1 MKRILIAI
9 ATLGLATA
17 VLAATEAHTNALID
31 RIKPSGNVC
40 VAGQA
45 CDTAQVVA
53 SASGSGAARD
63 GATVYQQ
70 ACLACHMTG
79 AAGAPIMGD
88 AAAWAERIDKG
99 LETLIANSIS
109 GIGAMPA
116 KGGCANC
123 SDEEIAAATEYLVDN
138 SR

>member
-1 MKRILIAI
+1 MKRILLAL
-9 ATLGLATA
+9 ATLGLATV

-40 VAGQA
+40 VSGQP
-45 CDTAQVVA
+45 CDTAQVSTTTVA
-53 SASGSGAARD
+53 QAARD

-79 AAGAPIMGD
+79 AAGAPVMGN
-88 AAAWAERIDKG
+88 AGAWASRLDKG
-99 LETLIANSIS
+99 MDTLIANAIN

-116 KGGCANC
+116 KGGCGNC
-123 SDEEIAAATEYLVDN
+123 SDEEVAAATEYLVNN

>member
-1 MKRILIAI
+1 MKRILLAL

-40 VAGQA
+40 VAGEA
-45 CDTAQVVA
+45 CDTAQVAATSAVA
-53 SASGSGAARD
+53 SAARD

-79 AAGAPIMGD
+79 AAGAPILGD
-88 AAAWAERIDKG
+88 TGAWSARIDKG
-99 LETLIANSIS
+99 LDTLIANAIS

-116 KGGCANC
+116 KGGCGNC
-123 SDEEIAAATEYLVDN
+123 SDEEIAAATEHMVN
-138 SR
+138 SSR